1 MIRRREKT
9 MNRKN
14 KWFLVAAFFSLLAV
28 FIYMGWQK
36 AESQSKELPDFSQLG
51 NPLPDLEDGEGEL
64 LVSIVVSRLKKESSP
79 PAFPERLNKDEEPRI
94 CFVTLADGKGG
105 RKVAAG
111 SGLGLSKAIDKAI
124 ENLSRDPLSKS
135 FRWVK
140 LDIVKGAQSL
150 KGLDFE
156 KPLPLDTSLFGIAVD
171 GSVGKAL
178 LPEELSVAAL
188 DGGKRISLD
197 RANKLLRE
205 TRIARQ
211 GREIRKSSNKFV
223 MFNTISLFGDGRSA
237 WPLFRGNREWKEYS
251 RADVDAALER
261 AGKYLAGLVKADG
274 TFVYEYEPFQDREAA
289 DYNILR
295 HAGTIFAM
303 MELYRAQKDPGI
315 LKAAERAIGY
325 LLRQVREGTVSG
337 RPVKFVVEKGDVKLG
352 GNALA
357 ILALAEYE
365 RVTGDHRYEGIM
377 KDLGEW
383 ILATQGKN
391 GRFTVHK
398 QSFPLGKVSSLVSE
412 YYPGEAI
419 FALMRIYGLSG
430 EKKWLDGADA
440 GALYQLKVFSM
451 LDDRKLPHDHWLLY
465 GLNEVYR
472 KRPRPE
478 FMEGAMR
485 FARVIIKAQHT
496 REKEPQPD
504 WDGGY
509 YKPPRSAPTATR
521 MEGLDSAYALARD
534 YGLDAEAVQIRKA
547 IDRGTGFLLR
557 IQIGPEIAVY
567 CQDPEKSLGGVR
579 ESLASPSI
587 RIDYVQHTIS
597 ALLHRPD

>member
-1 MIRRREKT
+1 M
-9 MNRKN
+9 MNRNN
-14 KWFLVAAFFSLLAV
+14 KVFLFTAFCILVTAFLYL
-28 FIYMGWQK
+28 GWQK
-36 AESQSKELPDFSQLG
+36 AESRSKGLPDFNDLAK
-51 NPLPDLEDGEGEL
+51 PLSDLQPREGEA
-64 LVSIVVSRLKKESSP
+64 LVALAVSRLKGESNQP
-79 PAFPERLNKDEEPRI
+79 PFPKRLMEDAEARI
-94 CFVTLADGKGG
+94 CFITLTDGKGL

-111 SGLGLSKAIDKAI
+111 SGRGLSAALDKAI
-124 ENLSRDPLSKS
+124 ETLSKDPLSKS
-135 FRWVK
+135 FKWVK

-171 GSVGKAL
+171 GSIEKAL

-188 DGGKRISLD
+188 DGGKGISLD
-197 RANKLLRE
+197 RANKLLQE
-205 TRIARQ
+205 TRIAPQ
-211 GREIRKSSNKFV
+211 AKEIRKNSKEFV

-237 WPLFRGNREWKEYS
+237 WSLFRGNREWKDYS
-251 RADVDAALER
+251 GVDIEAALER
-261 AGKYLAGLVKADG
+261 AGKYLARSVKADG
-274 TFVYEYEPFQDREAA
+274 SFVYEYEPLLGRETA

-295 HAGTIFAM
+295 HAGTVFAM
-303 MELYRAQKDPGI
+303 MELYGANKDPEI
-315 LKAAERAIGY
+315 LKAVERAIGY
-325 LLRQVREGTVSG
+325 LLRQVREGTISG
-337 RPVKFVVEKGDVKLG
+337 RPVRFVVEKGDVKLG
-352 GNALA
+352 GNALS
-357 ILALAEYE
+357 ILALAEYA
-365 RVTGDHRYEGIM
+365 RVTGDRRHDEIM
-377 KDLGEW
+377 KELGEW

-391 GRFTVHK
+391 GRFMVHK

-419 FALMRIYGLSG
+419 FALMCIYGLTG

-472 KRPRPE
+472 KRSRPE
-478 FMEGAMR
+478 FMDGAMR

-496 REKEPQPD
+496 REKESQPD

-521 MEGLDSAYALARD
+521 MEGLDSAYALASD
-534 YGLDAEAVQIRKA
+534 YGLAAEAGQIRKA

-579 ESLASPSI
+579 ESLASSSI